1 MYDVKIKKGYR
12 CRMAGEPSDA
22 IRSLSNPSQIAFL
35 PEKIP
40 FIKPRLKVAQGDAV
54 DIGSIL
60 FEDKRNPDFKFLSP
74 AGGVVSRIQL
84 GPRRIIQAIVIDCDA
99 DNEVSA
105 EFASI
110 TATELDAMDR
120 RQLVRRILAGGL
132 WWIFR
137 QLPFRDL
144 PNPDIIPPAII
155 VGLSAKE
162 PFQPSPDVYLHDRL
176 DLLAYGL
183 KVLDKLSGGNVVV
196 FASGERPL
204 PDAANQALTHRVWGR
219 YPADDPG
226 TVLYYIKT
234 SMEENRSW
242 FISGQDLILLA
253 QLLIKGRY
261 PVERIVSVAGSGVT
275 KPQHFK
281 TRLGV
286 PLAHLIDA
294 DVADSDVRYVVGGL
308 FRGFESDRMGFMGH
322 YETALNLVPT
332 ASHAEFLSL
341 FNPGLNKPTYSRVF
355 LSCLNPGKLVYD
367 CNLKGGER
375 ACIACMHCADVC
387 PVDMLP
393 HMTYKAVLADEV
405 EEYLEHGLLDCVA
418 CGLCSYVCPSKI
430 ELTQTF
436 MEAKAAYAKE
446 TDGG

>member
-12 CRMAGEPSDA
+12 FRMAGEPSNV
-22 IRSLSNPSQIAFL
+22 IRSLANPPEIAFL

-40 FIKPRLKVAQGDAV
+40 FIKPRLKVAQGDIV
-54 DIGSIL
+54 EIGSIL

-84 GPRRIIQAIVIDCDA
+84 GPRRVIEAIVIDCDA
-99 DNEVSA
+99 DNEASVKFPSISA
-105 EFASI
+105 S
-110 TATELDAMDR
+110 ELDAMDR
-120 RQLVRRILAGGL
+120 RQLVGQILSGGL

-144 PNPDIIPPAII
+144 PDPEVIPPTII

-162 PFQPSPDVYLHDRL
+162 PFQPSPDVYLQDRL
-176 DLLAYGL
+176 DLLTYGL
-183 KVLDKLSGGNVVV
+183 KVLDKLSEGNVIV
-196 FASGERPL
+196 FASGDRPL
-204 PDAANQALTHRVWGR
+204 PDATNQVLTHRVWGR

-234 SMEENRSW
+234 STEENRSW

-253 QLLIKGRY
+253 QLLAQGRY
-261 PVERIVSVAGSGVT
+261 PVERIISVAGSGAT
-275 KPQHFK
+275 KPRHFK

-286 PLAHLIDA
+286 PLAHLIDTHA
-294 DVADSDVRYVVGGL
+294 VDSDVRFVVGGL
-308 FRGFESDRMGFMGH
+308 FRGYESDHKGFMGH
-322 YETALNLVPT
+322 YETALNLAPT
-332 ASHAEFLSL
+332 GSGAEFLSL
-341 FNPGLNKPTYSRVF
+341 FNPGVNKPTYSRVF
-355 LSCLNPGKLVYD
+355 LSRLNPDKLVYD

-387 PVDMLP
+387 SVDILP

-430 ELTQTF
+430 ELTQSF
-436 MEAKAAYAKE
+436 IEAKAAYAKE
-446 TDGG
+446 QKE

>member
-1 MYDVKIKKGYR
+1 MHEVKIKKGYR
-12 CRMAGEPSDA
+12 LRMAGEPSNE
-22 IRSLSNPSQIAFL
+22 IRVLADPSEIAFL
-35 PEKIP
+35 PEKMP
-40 FIKPRLKVAQGDAV
+40 FIKPRLKVAQGQSV
-54 DIGSIL
+54 EIGSIL

-84 GPRRIIQAIVIDCDA
+84 GPRRAIEAIVIKCDA
-99 DNEVSA
+99 GSEAKAKFPSISA
-105 EFASI
+105 SKLA
-110 TATELDAMDR
+110 AMDR
-120 RQLVRRILAGGL
+120 RQLADLILKGGL

-144 PNPDIIPPAII
+144 PDPDVAPPTII

-162 PFQPSPDVYLHDRL
+162 PFQPSPDVYLQDRL
-176 DLLAYGL
+176 DLLVYGL
-183 KVLDKLSGGNVVV
+183 KVLDKLSGGKVVV
-196 FASGERPL
+196 FANGDTSL
-204 PDAANQALTHRVWGR
+204 PDKASQALTHRVWGS

-226 TVLYYIKT
+226 TLLYYIKT
-234 SMEENRSW
+234 SVEENRSW
-242 FISGQDLILLA
+242 YISGQDLILLA
-253 QLLIKGRY
+253 QLLTQGRY
-261 PVERIVSVAGSGVT
+261 PVDRIVSVAGSGTT
-275 KPQHFK
+275 KPQHVK

-286 PLAHLIDA
+286 PLAHLIDTHA
-294 DVADSDVRYVVGGL
+294 VDSDVRFVVGGL
-308 FRGFESDRMGFMGH
+308 LRGYESDAKGFMGH

-332 ASHAEFLSL
+332 GSHAEFLSL

-355 LSCLNPGKLVYD
+355 LSRLNPEKLVYD

-387 PVDMLP
+387 PVDILP

-430 ELTQTF
+430 ELVQTF
-436 MEAKAAYAKE
+436 TEAKAAYAKE
-446 TDGG
+446 QRE